1 MSLKHQLRIRCLVW
15 STKLHKLRLSKFLSS
30 RVFRSMNRRTAIQTG
45 AGALVFVLG
54 IVVIYGWMV
63 RNATAVQ
70 LRFDFTA
77 MVLNTAFS
85 FAIVGLLLAL
95 PVLVQKNAAR
105 FQKMGGALVAL
116 FAALVLV
123 EYIGNI
129 NLAMDFRNVHAWL
142 LDGNPHPGRMPL
154 NTAICFLLAG
164 LVLAFSH
171 SVTHRAATIAIRFA
185 TIFIG
190 LLSVLGLVGHLLQ
203 LEHLYGITVTR
214 MAVHSSVG
222 LLLVSV
228 GLWCHWSSAS
238 WYQDR
243 AAFTD
248 GDKIVMGG
256 TTLLIIA
263 TLVVGITGFAAQ
275 QTTFEKAVANN
286 LLQTLKTRVAMFTLA
301 TEQVV
306 NKAKL
311 NAGRTHFYSLSR
323 ALKNEPDNPAV
334 RHELALIGDSI
345 LASGTSAIA
354 IYDNENNALLSLGRF
369 AQIEGISLTIND
381 TPVELGWDQHYV
393 LNVRLPIGDNGNQL
407 GSILIQEPLSHT
419 VQQLLHD
426 ALGDQIETRLCAR
439 DLDNLLCFPDESH
452 EQIYRAPLN
461 SQYGQ
466 PTPMKLASNGGTG
479 IFKGLDFDSVSVV
492 AAYSPLI
499 RNGVGIVIKRDT
511 RALLSP
517 IREQFR
523 WSIPLLLILVVAG
536 ALVLHSQIK
545 PVTARI
551 IESERIATEK
561 ELRMRTVMDNVGEG
575 IITLD
580 EHGNIES
587 FNRAATQIFGYT
599 VDEVIGKN
607 VTLLMPENMRAAH
620 EAGMQRYLYGGAP
633 VVVGTKSVE
642 LPGLHKNGST
652 FQLELAINAIRVD
665 GHYLFIGIA
674 RDISERKQAD
684 LKLRLAKQQA
694 ELANQ
699 AKSDFVA
706 NMSHEI
712 RTPMNA
718 VLGVAQLLG
727 RTSLSAEQ
735 KKYLDMISSSGK
747 SLLGILNDILDFSK
761 IEAGKMDLAPVQF
774 NLNDVLSSLANL
786 MSVNAAHKNLELIIC
801 ADEKI
806 PPLLLGDSHRL
817 QQVLVNLVSN
827 AIKFTEQGEISI
839 HVNIVAQQND
849 EIRLQFLVRDS
860 GIGMTDAQLARLF
873 SPFTQ
878 ADSSTTRKFG
888 GTGLG
893 LVISRRLIEL
903 MGGNV
908 FVSST
913 YGEGSEFSVQI
924 PFAVVERN
932 AQRELPVSLH
942 ELHLLV
948 VEDNQHSR
956 EALHKIVQTWHWQ
969 MDIAASGKEAIERV
983 RDAAEKRSYY
993 DAILVDWQ
1001 MPGMN
1006 GINAIEA
1013 LRALPAVSAVPMI
1026 LMVNAYGRE
1035 KMLQQE
1041 KSLTV
1046 TQRPSAYLFKP
1057 FTASSVF
1064 DTLHELLASHSQSP
1078 QQRAAATALKG
1089 HLLLV
1094 EDNDFNQIVAR
1105 ELLTQAG
1112 LTLDIVDNGQ
1122 KAVDRLRE
1130 HHATYDLVLMDVQ
1143 MPVMDGF
1150 TATRVI
1156 RKELGLTLPI
1166 VAMTAGVM
1174 EFEREECI
1182 ASGMDDLIPKPI
1194 EADIM
1199 LSTIARYLPAAN
1211 APDLSNVPPVSTHSQ
1226 SISPEPAP
1234 AASSKIAAGNEKFNI
1249 EKLLAMAS
1257 ANSGHTEKTRLFIAN
1272 LLGNT
1277 EKSLTNLTLAFED
1290 DDWEAAA
1297 RILHTLRGTV
1307 GMLGATD
1314 FIAAAS
1320 GLENEI
1326 IANAST
1332 KKSVSSWETV
1342 RGELLTTIHFAREW
1356 LTEHA

>member
-1 MSLKHQLRIRCLVW
+1 
-15 STKLHKLRLSKFLSS
+15 
-30 RVFRSMNRRTAIQTG
+30 MNRRITIQTL
-45 AGALVFVLG
+45 AGGLMFVLG
-54 IVVIYGWMV
+54 IVVIYGWWGHNV
-63 RNATAVQ
+63 TAVQ
-70 LRFDFTA
+70 LRSEFTA
-77 MVLNTAFS
+77 MVLNTAIS
-85 FAIVGLLLAL
+85 FAVVGLLLAL
-95 PVLVQKNAAR
+95 PVLMPKSAPRLQKV
-105 FQKMGGALVAL
+105 GGVTV
-116 FAALVLV
+116 AALASLVLF
-123 EYIGNI
+123 EYLADI
-129 NLAMDFRNVHAWL
+129 NLALDWRDFHAWL

-154 NTAICFLLAG
+154 NTAIGFLLSG

-171 SVTHRAATIAIRFA
+171 SVTNRSATLAIRFA
-185 TIFIG
+185 TIGIG
-190 LLSVLGLVGHLLQ
+190 LLGILGLVGHLLQ

-214 MAVHSSVG
+214 MAVHTSIG
-222 LLLVSV
+222 LLMVSI
-228 GLWCHWSSAS
+228 GLWCHWSNAS

-243 AAFTD
+243 GAFTD
-248 GDKIVMGG
+248 GDKIVLGG
-256 TTLLIIA
+256 TTLLIVA
-263 TLVVGITGFAAQ
+263 TLVVGIAGFAAQ

-354 IYDNENNALLSLGRF
+354 IYDSEGNVLLSQGHF
-369 AQIEGISLTIND
+369 AQIDGISLAIND
-381 TPVELGWDQHYV
+381 TPVQLGWDQHYV
-393 LNVRLPIGDNGNQL
+393 LTVRLPIGDNGNQL

-426 ALGDQIETRLCAR
+426 GLGDQVETRLCVR
-439 DLDNLLCFPDESH
+439 DATDLMCFPDESH
-452 EQIYRAPLN
+452 QEIYRAPLN

-466 PTPMKLASNGGTG
+466 PSPMNLASGGGTG
-479 IFKGLDFDSVSVV
+479 IFKGLDFENVSVV

-536 ALVLHSQIK
+536 AMVLHSQIK

-551 IESERIATEK
+551 IESERLATEK

-580 EHGNIES
+580 EQGNIES

-599 VDEVIGKN
+599 IDEVIGKN
-607 VTLLMPENMRAAH
+607 VTLLMPENMRPAH
-620 EAGMQRYLYGGAP
+620 EAGMRRYLTGGAP
-633 VVVGTKSVE
+633 VVVGMKSVE

-674 RDISERKQAD
+674 RDISERKQAE

-718 VLGVAQLLG
+718 VLGMAQLLAKT
-727 RTSLSAEQ
+727 RLSAEQ
-735 KKYLDMISSSGK
+735 KKYLDMISTSGK

-786 MSVNAAHKNLELIIC
+786 MSVNAAHKNLELIIS

-827 AIKFTEQGEISI
+827 AIKFTEQGEVSI
-839 HVNIVAQQND
+839 QVNIAAQQD
-849 EIRLQFLVRDS
+849 AEIRLQFLVRDS

-924 PFAVVERN
+924 PFLVVEGN
-932 AQRELPVSLH
+932 TQQELPGALH
-942 ELHLLV
+942 ELRLLA
-948 VEDNQHSR
+948 VEDNQRSR

-969 MDIAASGKEAIERV
+969 MDTATSGKEAIDRV
-983 RDAAEKRSYY
+983 RDAAEKHRHY

-1013 LRALPAVSAVPMI
+1013 LRALPAVSATPMI

-1041 KSLTV
+1041 KSLTAA
-1046 TQRPSAYLFKP
+1046 QRPSAYLFKP

-1064 DTLHELLASHSQSP
+1064 DTAHELLANNIQSN
-1078 QQRAAATALKG
+1078 QQRSATTALKG

-1122 KAVDRLRE
+1122 KAVDRLSE
-1130 HHATYDLVLMDVQ
+1130 QSKHYDLVLMDVQ

-1150 TATRVI
+1150 TATRI
-1156 RKELGLTLPI
+1156 LRKELGLTLPI
-1166 VAMTAGVM
+1166 LAMTAGVM

-1182 ASGMDDLIPKPI
+1182 ASGMDDLIAKPI
-1194 EADIM
+1194 EVDVM
-1199 LSTIARYLPAAN
+1199 LQTIARYLPVVQMPAQ
-1211 APDLSNVPPVSTHSQ
+1211 VSDSSLIVGSQ
-1226 SISPEPAP
+1226 PSPSTKNP
-1234 AASSKIAAGNEKFNI
+1234 ASSEKFNI

-1257 ANSGHTEKTRLFIAN
+1257 ANSGHIEKTRLFISS

-1277 EKSLTNLTLAFED
+1277 EKSLTTLSQSIER

-1297 RILHTLRGTV
+1297 RSLHTLRGTV

-1314 FIAAAS
+1314 FIAAARD
-1320 GLENEI
+1320 LE
-1326 IANAST
+1326 S
-1332 KKSVSSWETV
+1332 
-1342 RGELLTTIHFAREW
+1342 ELLANNTSRHSDVLWKKVQDELQATMNHARDW
-1356 LTEHA
+1356 LAENA